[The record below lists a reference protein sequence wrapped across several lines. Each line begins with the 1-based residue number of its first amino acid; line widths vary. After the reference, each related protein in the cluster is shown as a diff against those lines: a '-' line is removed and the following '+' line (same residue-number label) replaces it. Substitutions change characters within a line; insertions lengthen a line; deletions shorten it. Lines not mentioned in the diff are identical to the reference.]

1 MPGPLSSRS
10 AAKSGLRWPD
20 LKESTVAE
28 RVVAERMIKQLHAAR
43 LGGDLPGLCRL
54 FADQGRFEIVGA
66 SADKPIAIRAQTL
79 AEFRPWLAM
88 MVKVFKLSDYS
99 LLSLVVEWPRATAHW
114 RVDIYSKVTGVTIPT
129 ELVDLLELSDDRILT
144 YTEFFAPR

>member
-1 MPGPLSSRS
+1 
-10 AAKSGLRWPD
+10 
-20 LKESTVAE
+20 VAE
-28 RVVAERMIKQLHAAR
+28 RVVAERMIEQLHAAR

-54 FADQGRFEIVGA
+54 FADHGRFEIVGA
-66 SADKPIAIRAQTL
+66 SADKPIAIRAQSL

-88 MVKVFKLSDYS
+88 MVKVFKLSNYS

-129 ELVDLLELSDDRILT
+129 ELVDLIDLRDDRILT

>member
-1 MPGPLSSRS
+1 
-10 AAKSGLRWPD
+10 
-20 LKESTVAE
+20 VAD

-66 SADKPIAIRAQTL
+66 SADKPIAIRAQSL

-88 MVKVFKLSDYS
+88 MVKVFKLSNYS

-129 ELVDLLELSDDRILT
+129 ELVDLLELDEDQILT

>member
-1 MPGPLSSRS
+1 M
-10 AAKSGLRWPD
+10 
-20 LKESTVAE
+20 AE
-28 RVVAERMIKQLHAAR
+28 RVVAERMIQQLHSAR

-66 SADKPIAIRAQTL
+66 SADKPIAIRARSL

-88 MVKVFKLSDYS
+88 MVKVFKLSDYN

>member
-1 MPGPLSSRS
+1 M
-10 AAKSGLRWPD
+10 
-20 LKESTVAE
+20 AE
-28 RVVAERMIKQLHAAR
+28 RVVAERMIQQLHSAR

-66 SADKPIAIRAQTL
+66 SADKPIAIRAQSL

-88 MVKVFKLSDYS
+88 MVKVFKLSNYS